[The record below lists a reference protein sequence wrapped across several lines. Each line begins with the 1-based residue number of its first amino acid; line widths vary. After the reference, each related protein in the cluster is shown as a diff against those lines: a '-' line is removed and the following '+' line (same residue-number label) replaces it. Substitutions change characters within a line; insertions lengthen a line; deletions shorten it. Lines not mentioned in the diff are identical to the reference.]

1 MMAWKFVGLIPSSS
15 PPSSPSFRRNIVLFF
30 TTSRRIC
37 AIISSSG
44 GDRKRGSRPF
54 LVLVE
59 PSNAGISPHT
69 RRDDSGSGFLTRAMK
84 PAQAGSRV

>member
-1 MMAWKFVGLIPSSS
+1 MMAWKFVGLIPSSR
-15 PPSSPSFRRNIVLFF
+15 SFRRSIVLFF

-37 AIISSSG
+37 AIFSSSG

-59 PSNAGISPHT
+59 PSNSGISTHT
-69 RRDDSGSGFLTRAMK
+69 RRHDSGSGFLSRAMK
-84 PAQAGSRV
+84 PARAGSRA